1 MLRPLNHESSIAGIP
16 FVHRNAYGFVAF
28 NNSAKS
34 FRLRLQRVSRLKS
47 IDPLGKPWII
57 LKIVDREKLPS
68 RSKFVQNHRG
78 KASTCSVD
86 ARGKPS
92 RTCTHNHDIVN
103 FFLDHRKHPPLLRP
117 DIARASAN
125 NANTL

>member
-68 RSKFVQNHRG
+68 RSKFVQHVQRR
-78 KASTCSVD
+78 CS
-86 ARGKPS
+86 R
-92 RTCTHNHDIVN
+92 
-103 FFLDHRKHPPLLRP
+103 
-117 DIARASAN
+117 
-125 NANTL
+125 

>member
-1 MLRPLNHESSIAGIP
+1 MHDKPSVIP
-16 FVHRNAYGFVAF
+16 ISFAQRNAYGFIVF
-28 NNSAKS
+28 DHGTEP
-34 FRLRLQRVSRLKS
+34 LRLQPQRIGNFKS
-47 IDPLGKPWII
+47 VDSVGKPWII

-78 KASTCSVD
+78 KTSTCSVD

-103 FFLDHRKHPPLLRP
+103 FFLDHRKHPPLLRH